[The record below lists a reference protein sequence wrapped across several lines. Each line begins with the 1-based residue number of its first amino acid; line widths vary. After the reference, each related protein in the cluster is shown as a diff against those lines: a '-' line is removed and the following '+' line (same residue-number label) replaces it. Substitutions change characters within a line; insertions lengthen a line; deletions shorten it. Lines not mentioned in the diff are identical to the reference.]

1 MLMRS
6 LNPFF
11 KKASLQDQCDKAR
24 KPKAVQTTVHVYRE
38 ELDTTKKPPSHNKI
52 KKKVRF
58 DLGQQGGEESEEE
71 PVKKKNSGGVKV
83 KILLTKEEAARLLS
97 RCNDGGVLTFTDLGL
112 DAIDSIPSNREA
124 VIS

>member
-6 LNPFF
+6 LNPFLR
-11 KKASLQDQCDKAR
+11 KTSPQECDKAR

-38 ELDTTKKPPSHNKI
+38 GLDTTKKPPSHNKI

-71 PVKKKNSGGVKV
+71 SIKKKNSGGVKV

-112 DAIDSIPSNREA
+112 DVIDSIPSNRVA
-124 VIS
+124 MIS